1 MHVNKIVGQHKM
13 HYFNIYDQ
21 HARWSISFAMENA
34 ADEENNRLTCRAIVS
49 QPLHL
54 EML

>member
-1 MHVNKIVGQHKM
+1 MHHI
-13 HYFNIYDQ
+13 NIYGQ
-21 HARWSISFAMENA
+21 HARWSICFAMENA

-49 QPLHL
+49 KLLHL